1 MQWRFVLGYACVFV
15 CVWIQL
21 HYKSNFKQFLFAQT
35 KQCVYL
41 IPAYRFYRLH
51 LRTSKLGDALGIS
64 RTCRHLLNKK
74 KVPIQR
80 LPHNACCVMRQ
91 NIQNIRNWCW
101 CFEKSTVCLFF
112 SVLVMENG
120 HQYWSEKLKKGVSFY
135 RKMLSYGVH
144 SVRSKW
150 FCRNRNSIVNVCGW
164 N

>member
-1 MQWRFVLGYACVFV
+1 MKLVKGFFQHVGSFEASRSLHSSHLFIALILVHDFLCSLYLCNGVLSSGMHV
-15 CVWIQL
+15 CVCEFNCITKAIL
-21 HYKSNFKQFLFAQT
+21 NNSFLP
-35 KQCVYL
+35 KRNSVYL

-112 SVLVMENG
+112 SVLVMEILAKN
-120 HQYWSEKLKKGVSFY
+120 
-135 RKMLSYGVH
+135 
-144 SVRSKW
+144 
-150 FCRNRNSIVNVCGW
+150 
-164 N
+164 